1 MNIMNDEE
9 LPEAIFFEC
18 AKCREFTEHEILK
31 GRFGKASVSGTFKCT
46 ECKTVTSTTIR
57 LPEDIR
63 VRVVFSDGDVTTV
76 TETVL
81 KSNEVVEKGDE
92 FFLDSGERVRVTLI
106 DEESGRNP
114 RRAQATRIKCLWVK
128 QFGILNVKISVND
141 NHRTLSMVVEAE
153 PDDDFTI
160 GMIIP
165 FEDFD
170 CLVHAIKTKDRLVR
184 NGSAEARNITRV
196 YGKIRKKQYEVMDF
210 GDE

>member
-1 MNIMNDEE
+1 MNDEE

>member
-1 MNIMNDEE
+1 MNDEE

-170 CLVHAIKTKDRLVR
+170 CLVHAIKTKDRLIR